1 MLLDKAEKMLKLCKI
16 VLQIRKSAQRNR
28 DMPSVYAGH
37 VVLPDKEAWIF
48 GGLIFSQKF
57 FFREGGVVVGS
68 SSRDFL
74 LGGIDHGCTL
84 LIIPVILT
92 PKPYPGQENI
102 EEHFFI
108 YHRLNVS
115 TYAGN
120 VDSMFN
126 CCKVS
131 ALIPR
136 QSSFKTQVVHFS
148 LFFAFI
154 HFSSL
159 MILFSPC

>member
-57 FFREGGVVVGS
+57 FFSGVGGGGVVGS

-74 LGGIDHGCTL
+74 LGRIDHGCTL

-92 PKPYPGQENI
+92 PKPSPGQENI
-102 EEHFFI
+102 KGHFFI
-108 YHRLNVS
+108 YHRLN
-115 TYAGN
+115 
-120 VDSMFN
+120 
-126 CCKVS
+126 
-131 ALIPR
+131 LL
-136 QSSFKTQVVHFS
+136 TQVTSIRCSIAVRFQHSSHGKVHLRHRWYIFHS
-148 LFFAFI
+148 FLP
-154 HFSSL
+154 SST
-159 MILFSPC
+159 FHHS